1 MFSSILILLAT
12 SASALKCHPEGPIL
26 PKPTSL
32 ATSPIFTTAAL
43 NLTNTLNA
51 AIAGN
56 ITAGW
61 PVNNVSFSLAVV
73 SADQDE
79 PIWEYHHLAAN
90 TKGTTKLDRDSQ
102 YLIGSISKVFTTYLL
117 LKSGLDLDARVTDVL
132 PGLEGESGIGWK
144 DVSLRMLAS
153 YLSGAPAN
161 CKYPIH
167 LQGLHINF
175 M

>member
-1 MFSSILILLAT
+1 MMFSSILVLLAA
-12 SASALKCHPEGPIL
+12 SASALKCHLEGPIL

-32 ATSPIFTTAAL
+32 STSLIFTSAAL

-51 AIAGN
+51 AISGN

-73 SADQDE
+73 SADQHE

-90 TKGTTKLDRDSQ
+90 TRGTKKLDRDSQ
-102 YLIGSISKVFTTYLL
+102 YLIGSISKIFTAYLL
-117 LKSGLDLDARVTDVL
+117 FKSGLDLDTPVTDVL
-132 PGLEGESGIGWK
+132 PELGGESGVEWK

-153 YLSGAPAN
+153 YLSGSPAN
-161 CKYPIH
+161 CK
-167 LQGLHINF
+167 
-175 M
+175 

>member
-1 MFSSILILLAT
+1 MMFSSILVLVAV
-12 SASALKCHPEGPIL
+12 SVSALRCHPEGPIL

-32 ATSPIFTTAAL
+32 KTSPIFTTAAL
-43 NLTNTLNA
+43 NLTNILDA

-79 PIWEYHHLAAN
+79 PIWEFHHLAAS
-90 TKGTTKLDRDSQ
+90 TKGTKKLDLDSQ

-132 PGLEGESGIGWK
+132 PGLGGESRIEWEG
-144 DVSLRMLAS
+144 VSLRMLAT

-161 CKYPIH
+161 CMCTISFTRTLY
-167 LQGLHINF
+167 
-175 M
+175 